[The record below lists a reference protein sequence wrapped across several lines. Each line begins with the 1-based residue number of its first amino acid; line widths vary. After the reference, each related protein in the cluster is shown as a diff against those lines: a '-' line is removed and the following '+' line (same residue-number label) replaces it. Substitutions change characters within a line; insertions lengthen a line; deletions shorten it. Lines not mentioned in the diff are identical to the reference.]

1 MCFKPN
7 LSPPRMFW
15 LVKVS
20 RSHFKRKYISVSP
33 VVAQANH
40 MSGFTCLQLLQPC
53 LADAASRQAQTWILL
68 STTWAKREQEVK
80 TYDLFSLPGLL
91 KAESGC
97 LSSNYI
103 LGFGFFHFSR
113 SSVHAGIQHKCI
125 LREYRLCTTHYI
137 QWGIALIWRKSL
149 VNFQP

>member
-1 MCFKPN
+1 MCFKPH

-33 VVAQANH
+33 VVARQTTWVGSPVCSSCSLA
-40 MSGFTCLQLLQPC
+40 

-97 LSSNYI
+97 LSSNYM

-137 QWGIALIWRKSL
+137 QWGIALILKKSL